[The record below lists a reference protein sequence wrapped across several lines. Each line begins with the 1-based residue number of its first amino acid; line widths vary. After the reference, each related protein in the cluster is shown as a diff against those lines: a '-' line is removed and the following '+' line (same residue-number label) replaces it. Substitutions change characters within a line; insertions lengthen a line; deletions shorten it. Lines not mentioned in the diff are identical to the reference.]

1 MMSREERIEYEILD
15 CILNHR
21 GDEGVSTTVPG
32 FMMRL
37 VALFPGIQVGEFAS
51 ACRRLLALDALDLS
65 VFDKADGVRR
75 DYRDG
80 RDDVEFFYAD
90 PKTKLHL
97 RASAASRAQFTR
109 LAALIELPAAFK
121 RWMGQHGRTY

>member
-1 MMSREERIEYEILD
+1 MSREQRIEYEILD

-21 GDEGVSTTVPG
+21 GAEGVSTTVPG

-37 VALFPGIQVGEFAS
+37 VELFPGIQVGEFAS
-51 ACRRLLALDALDLS
+51 ACRHLLALDALDLCT
-65 VFDKADGVRR
+65 FDTADGSRR
-75 DYRDG
+75 DYRDA
-80 RDDVEFFYAD
+80 RDDAEFFYAG

-97 RASAASRAQFTR
+97 RASAASQTQFTR

-121 RWMGQHGRTY
+121 RWMGQHGRTC